1 MAVKLLGVLGVIV
14 FALASTVVGGR
25 LLWVARRTR
34 EAPELAMG
42 LAFVVSG
49 AIGFPLL
56 IAGQAALQASGPNAT
71 THLLMALGAG
81 FTFSGYVGLGVG
93 CWRIFRPAARWPL
106 VPIALGTLVL
116 LAVCTLVATSSTP
129 AEAPR
134 RELVTWGGV
143 FVGALTF
150 AWNAAESL
158 LLHAQLRRRRA
169 LGLADP
175 AVVNRVLMWSV
186 GTLAALG
193 MTLHGLLL
201 RVLLGPVVAD
211 GHRLVSSL
219 FGLVAAVAIWL
230 AFFPPAAYRRRF
242 AASVSALLAALALSG
257 SGCATGYVTYYEP
270 PLKAA
275 APVPHADPYVRP
287 PPPAGVRLAGG
298 SFSVGCT
305 NLRKFVLLPFP
316 WLRRGFRPDEV
327 QIEVAF
333 AHEPKLAVID
343 VASVSLTLEG
353 RTLAPFRVA
362 YEGRR
367 PAPVHLETVVLP
379 TRDRYKLT
387 EPQLITFHF
396 KTEPGGADDFRID
409 LGEITVDGARTRV
422 GPLTFSREGQFVFYR
437 MPKKNKPGGPRE
449 EFEPLPEP
457 L

>member
-1 MAVKLLGVLGVIV
+1 
-14 FALASTVVGGR
+14 VVGGR

-56 IAGQAALQASGPNAT
+56 IAGQAALQANGPNPT
-71 THLLMALGAG
+71 SHLFMALGAA

-106 VPIALGTLVL
+106 VPITAGTLVL

-134 RELVTWGGV
+134 RELVMWGGV
-143 FVGALTF
+143 CIGALTF
-150 AWNAAESL
+150 AWNATESFL
-158 LLHAQLRRRRA
+158 LYAQLRRRLA

-175 AVVNRVLMWSV
+175 EIVNRVLMWGA
-186 GTLAALG
+186 GTVAAFG

-201 RVLLGPVVAD
+201 RALLGPVVSD

-242 AASVSALLAALALSG
+242 TRAVTSLLAALALTSG
-257 SGCATGYVTYYEP
+257 GCATGYVTYYEP
-270 PLKAA
+270 PLAGA
-275 APVPHADPYVRP
+275 APVAHADPYMRP
-287 PPPAGVRLAGG
+287 PPPAGVTLAAG
-298 SFSVGCT
+298 SLSVACT
-305 NLRKFVLLPFP
+305 NIRKFVLLPIP

-333 AHEPKLAVID
+333 AHEPKQAVID
-343 VASVSLTLEG
+343 TAAVSLTLEG

-367 PAPVHLETVVLP
+367 PPPVHIETVVLP

-387 EPQLITFHF
+387 EPQLITFWF
-396 KTEPGGADDFRID
+396 KTEPGGADDFRLD

-422 GPLTFSREGQFVFYR
+422 GPLRFSREGQFVFYR
-437 MPKKNKPGGPRE
+437 MPRKNKTAPRE
-449 EFEPLPEP
+449 EFEPIPEP

>member
-1 MAVKLLGVLGVIV
+1 MKLLGVLGVIA

-25 LLWVARRTR
+25 LLWLARRTR
-34 EAPELAMG
+34 AAPELAMG

-56 IAGQAALQASGPNAT
+56 IAGQAVQQTSGTNAT
-71 THLLMALGAG
+71 THLLMTLGAG

-106 VPIALGTLVL
+106 VPISLGTLVL
-116 LAVCTLVATSSTP
+116 LTVCTLVATSSTP

-134 RELVTWGGV
+134 RELVMWGGV
-143 FVGALTF
+143 CVGALTF
-150 AWNAAESL
+150 AWNATESFL
-158 LLHAQLRRRRA
+158 LYTQLRRRLA

-175 AVVNRVLMWSV
+175 AVVNRVLMWGA
-186 GTLAALG
+186 GTVAAFA
-193 MTLHGLLL
+193 MTVHGLLL
-201 RVLLGPVVAD
+201 RVVVGTVVSD
-211 GHRLVSSL
+211 GHRLISSL

-242 AASVSALLAALALSG
+242 AATASALLAALALGG

-270 PLKAA
+270 PLAGA
-275 APVPHADPYVRP
+275 RPVPHADPYMKS
-287 PPPAGVRLAGG
+287 PPPAGVTLAAG
-298 SFSVGCT
+298 SLSVGCT
-305 NLRKFVLLPFP
+305 NIRKFVLLPIP
-316 WLRRGFRPDEV
+316 WFRRGFRPDEV

-333 AHEPKLAVID
+333 HRDPEIAVVD
-343 VASVSLTLEG
+343 TSAMTLTLEG

-367 PAPVHLETVVLP
+367 PAPTYFETVVLP

-387 EPQLITFHF
+387 EPQRLMLHF
-396 KTEPGGADDFRID
+396 KTEPGGADDFRLE
-409 LGEITVDGARTRV
+409 LGEISVDGARTRV
-422 GPLTFSREGQFVFYR
+422 GPLKFSREGQFVVYR
-437 MPKKNKPGGPRE
+437 IPSTNKTAARE
-449 EFEPLPEP
+449 EFSEPP